1 MSTVYADLI
10 AAYPTWD
17 ALSAFLRSPEGGSLR
32 VVPGVRDFAP
42 YALLR
47 YVKGKSDLSI
57 PHVRAFRSVLWDV
70 LRNRPV
76 SVTSAKSED
85 GEGLP
90 SSETTEGYTV
100 ERFEDGSVLGV
111 FYDTYSARWSIHTR
125 TTPGAHCRYYSAKSF
140 ADLFREATAALN
152 LDLLD
157 RAVSYTCVLQHP
169 ENRIVTR
176 YRQPWIVFVQQA
188 AIDASGVV
196 VLSTPSREAF
206 PFRAHVPLRYE
217 GGATWDS
224 VRAKVVELDRP
235 SDRASDRIEQGVV
248 VKDAQGRRWKLRTTR
263 YKAARKM
270 RGNNARLDYLYL
282 TYWKMG
288 TLPLYLDVY
297 PEERGATVALLERW
311 KRVTRDV
318 YHIHS
323 DVFKARSLP
332 RTAIPPKY
340 RPFVYG
346 LQGLYHELRET
357 NQKIDWETTKKY
369 MNERDVPQ
377 MLFCLNWEYR
387 QASQQL
393 GLRAIPFE
401 EPVTHGS
408 DVVPAESDVPAS
420 SESVPLASS
429 EPPTQVAVN

>member
-1 MSTVYADLI
+1 MSAVYADLI
-10 AAYPTWD
+10 AAHPTWE

-32 VVPGVRDFAP
+32 VVTGVRDFAP

-111 FYDTYSARWSIHTR
+111 FYDTYNSCWSIHTR
-125 TTPGAHCRYYSAKSF
+125 TTPGAHCRYYSTKSF

-152 LDLLD
+152 LELLD

-176 YRQPWIVFVQQA
+176 YRQPSIVFVQQA
-188 AIDASGVV
+188 AIDASGGV

-217 GGATWDS
+217 VGTTWDS
-224 VRAKVVELDRP
+224 VRAKVAEIDRP
-235 SDRASDRIEQGVV
+235 LDRASDRIEQGVV
-248 VKDAQGRRWKLRTTR
+248 VKDAEGRRWKLRTTR
-263 YKAARKM
+263 YKAAR
-270 RGNNARLDYLYL
+270 
-282 TYWKMG
+282 KMG

-401 EPVTHGS
+401 EPVTHGT
-408 DVVPAESDVPAS
+408 DVVPAESDAPAS
-420 SESVPLASS
+420 SEPLTSS
-429 EPPTQVAVN
+429 GTEDVTVAAPVLLAAN